1 MDRLGGTFDSF
12 DGEGEY
18 DDHGEDRAEDHGAHS
33 NPPPSP
39 VGQDERRMQVRAF
52 NHWSELLGGQALP
65 HIEDLEPEFLGDFG
79 PYSVLLDFSTGS
91 TTPTVQFI
99 GSELRGECRM
109 HDLVEELGDI
119 PRDSLLARIADNYL
133 KVVSEEGPVS
143 FEDECTN
150 ARGQKVAYRGILL
163 PYSSDHDTIDFV
175 YAVINWKEVADS
187 RTADEL
193 LAEIDR
199 AMEASAPVV
208 QDKPS
213 EARDTIEHASPASVA
228 EIVQFHRTAKIEEE
242 PVAEHVEPEEAQAAD
257 PWARDDNIL
266 ELRDDHEAG
275 ESDFADL
282 PAPSFGQ
289 PAGEVE
295 GEAEHEPLYGE
306 EGYVGAES
314 EEGEEDYAPL
324 YGEEGYVGEN
334 GEPYEAPV
342 ANEAE
347 DAPAYAYDAAP
358 RKRDRLVD
366 ALGNPIGGAAQKEE
380 ADEPATGGITTAADY
395 GLPEWDDEEPEG
407 EDVDEL
413 VNPLADIDLNSR
425 LLSLV
430 NAGTRGKKTVD
441 LATLSDTPAEDEE
454 EPADPRQLF
463 RPKAPSVDTL
473 LSPEPYDAE
482 AEEAEAHAAYE
493 YDEPVEARRVGAD
506 VYGYAPVVE
515 ETGTY
520 GTFTEEAVAEEVYEL
535 QEPVEAFE
543 PVATDDEEP
552 VAEGDEVFA
561 SVAAEAEAQPVVEYA
576 EKQVQDV
583 AVAAVEDEPVEA
595 EVHEVPEDAAEV
607 IEPVAEEEPLELGEE
622 LILEEVAEDA
632 AVEEDVVQ
640 AEETYTEVDQSP
652 VEIEAASADAP
663 ADEIAPVSEDLPATT
678 APAQED
684 SLVGLQAA
692 VRDLAEAA
700 RTTDDLSR
708 RALYEAVGRAFDVS
722 IKAVIAAEAHA
733 GKRGNV
739 IEHLPVDILP
749 EQGPEMALVMVRRT
763 ANGGT
768 EIVGEVPHDSILMET
783 AALKLAAK

>member
-18 DDHGEDRAEDHGAHS
+18 DDHAEDRAEDHGAHS

-208 QDKPS
+208 QDEPS
-213 EARDTIEHASPASVA
+213 EVRDTIEHASPTSVA
-228 EIVQFHRTAKIEEE
+228 EIVQFHRAAKTEAK
-242 PVAEHVEPEEAQAAD
+242 PVAEPIEPEEAQVAD

-266 ELRDDHEAG
+266 ELRDGDEAG

-295 GEAEHEPLYGE
+295 GEDEHEPLYGE
-306 EGYVGAES
+306 DGYVGAES
-314 EEGEEDYAPL
+314 EEDEEDYAPL
-324 YGEEGYVGEN
+324 YGEEGYVGE
-334 GEPYEAPV
+334 GSESYEAPV
-342 ANEAE
+342 EPEVEA
-347 DAPAYAYDAAP
+347 APAYAYDAAP

-366 ALGNPIGGAAQKEE
+366 ALGNPIGGAAQEE
-380 ADEPATGGITTAADY
+380 ESDEPATGGITTAADY

-407 EDVDEL
+407 EDVDDL

-441 LATLSDTPAEDEE
+441 LATLSDTPAEEE
-454 EPADPRQLF
+454 EERVDARQLF

-473 LSPEPYDAE
+473 LSPEPYDPE
-482 AEEAEAHAAYE
+482 AEEAEEHAAYE
-493 YDEPVEARRVGAD
+493 YDEPVEGQRVEDD

-515 ETGTY
+515 ETETAES
-520 GTFTEEAVAEEVYEL
+520 FTEEAV
-535 QEPVEAFE
+535 
-543 PVATDDEEP
+543 
-552 VAEGDEVFA
+552 
-561 SVAAEAEAQPVVEYA
+561 
-576 EKQVQDV
+576 
-583 AVAAVEDEPVEA
+583 
-595 EVHEVPEDAAEV
+595 AEV

-622 LILEEVAEDA
+622 LILEEVAHQA

-640 AEETYTEVDQSP
+640 AEETYTEVEHSP
-652 VEIEAASADAP
+652 VEIEAESVDVDEVP

-678 APAQED
+678 VPAQED

-700 RTTDDLSR
+700 RSTDDLSR

-733 GKRGNV
+733 GQRGNV

-768 EIVGEVPHDSILMET
+768 EIVGEVPHDSILVET